1 MKKTV
6 SCDVCGK
13 KMPTDEAVYDV
24 GSERDLCREHAITE
38 EIADLERQIRSKR
51 KWLEQT
57 HLAEIARME
66 RRISELRGDA

>member
-6 SCDVCGK
+6 ACDVCGK
-13 KMPTDEAVYDV
+13 EMPADEAVYDV
-24 GSERDLCREHAITE
+24 GSERDLCQEHAITE
-38 EIADLERQIRSKR
+38 EIAYLERKIRSKR
-51 KWLEQT
+51 EWLVQT